1 MSNDGQ
7 RCMSLASLWSIGVI
21 RSVLTSRREA
31 PKQGAEGAP
40 DAWLEVN
47 PWATDGLLGIAVGR
61 RAHRHHVAAP
71 GTTRH
76 LPGSP
81 AREPEQS
88 AHRRVRHAIAGPAE
102 PARSSS
108 CCRARDRRESP
119 AHRSDGSDRR
129 NAGRRHQARAV
140 LSALSSLLVAW
151 LCGFARD
158 AARRRP
164 SLTSCAG
171 EVVGF
176 LKPVG
181 ERRLDLV
188 AVPDLNDV
196 HDLGF

>member
-1 MSNDGQ
+1 MNTEADDVVGVL
-7 RCMSLASLWSIGVI
+7 RPVGVI

-40 DAWLEVN
+40 DAWLEVS

-61 RAHRHHVAAP
+61 RTHRHHVAAP
-71 GTTRH
+71 GTARH

-88 AHRRVRHAIAGPAE
+88 TDGRVRHAIAGPAE
-102 PARSSS
+102 PARASS

-119 AHRSDGSDRR
+119 AHRSHRGDRR
-129 NAGRRHQARAV
+129 HAGRRYQARA
-140 LSALSSLLVAW
+140 LLARFV
-151 LCGFARD
+151 FARGL
-158 AARRRP
+158 ALGFGGTRLATP
-164 SLTSCAG
+164 FVGLCAG
-171 EVVGF
+171 EVIGF
-176 LKPVG
+176 LKPLG